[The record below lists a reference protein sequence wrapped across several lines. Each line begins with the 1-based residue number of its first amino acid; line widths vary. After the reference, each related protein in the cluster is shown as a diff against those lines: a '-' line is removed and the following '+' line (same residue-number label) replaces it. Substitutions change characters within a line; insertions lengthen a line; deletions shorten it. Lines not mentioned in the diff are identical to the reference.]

1 MNFINISRGTETET
15 LPKPETAHEK
25 SLAPR
30 VAGCISVFY
39 VAPDRMRR
47 VTRRS
52 NGLELSA
59 GFLY

>member
-1 MNFINISRGTETET
+1 MNFTNISRGTETET
-15 LPKPETAHEK
+15 SPRLETAHEK
-25 SLAPR
+25 SLTPR

-39 VAPDRMRR
+39 VTPDRMRR

-59 GFLY
+59 GLLY